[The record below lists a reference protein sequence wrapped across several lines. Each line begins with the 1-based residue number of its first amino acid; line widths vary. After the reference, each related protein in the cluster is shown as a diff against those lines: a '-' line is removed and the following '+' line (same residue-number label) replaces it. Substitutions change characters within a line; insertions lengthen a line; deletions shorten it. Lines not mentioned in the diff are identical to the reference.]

1 MVETNDHL
9 LELAL
14 RMFRIRHFELAVTD
28 LWKKGTIPGAVHT
41 SIGQEAEIAGACL
54 ALRTDD
60 YMAGNHRSHGHPIGK
75 GAALRGL
82 MAELLGKKTGVN
94 QGKGGSMHLADFS
107 VGSVG
112 ETSIVGSGM
121 PIAVGA
127 ALGARIRGSDQVA
140 LTFFGD
146 GASNEG
152 AFHESMNL
160 AAVWKLPVI
169 FMCENNL
176 YGMTTA
182 ASEVL
187 ALPDIAAR
195 AGGYGMPGV
204 IVDGQ
209 DAVAVYDA
217 VCAAVARARAGEGPT
232 LVEAKTYRFDDH
244 ALGLSRKLA
253 YRTDE
258 EIQFWRSE
266 RDPIALI
273 KARLAQEGFE
283 AATVEEAEQCVIA
296 EVADAVEFALASP
309 APAPEDAFTHVYAD

>member
-1 MVETNDHL
+1 MEPNDRL
-9 LELAL
+9 LELAR
-14 RMFRIRHFELAVTD
+14 RMIRIRQFELAVTD
-28 LWKKGTIPGAVHT
+28 LWKKGQIPGAVHT
-41 SIGQEAEIAGACL
+41 SIGQEGEIAGACL
-54 ALRTDD
+54 ALRKDD

-94 QGKGGSMHLADFS
+94 SGKGGSMHLADFS

-112 ETSIVGSGM
+112 ETSIVGSGI

-152 AFHESMNL
+152 AFHESMNI
-160 AAVWKLPVI
+160 AAIWKLPVI
-169 FMCENNL
+169 FLCENNL
-176 YGMTTA
+176 YGMTTPA
-182 ASEVL
+182 ADVL
-187 ALPDIAAR
+187 ALPDVAAR
-195 AGGYGMPGV
+195 AAGYGMPGV

-217 VCAAVARARAGEGPT
+217 VSAAVARARSGQGPT

-253 YRTDE
+253 YRTQE
-258 EIQFWRSE
+258 EIEMWRAE
-266 RDPIALI
+266 RDPLVLI
-273 KARLAQEGFE
+273 RPRLEEAGFD
-283 AATVEEAEQCVIA
+283 AATLAEVEEEVRA

-309 APAPEDAFTHVYAD
+309 PPEPADAYTHVLAD